1 VIAVHTTPERQGDD
15 VEALEVRD
23 YDPFAPDTL
32 EDPHP
37 AHRWLVEQCP
47 VHFYEP
53 MGFYTVSRHEHLLEV
68 ARDQTRFTAHFG
80 QGPVDR
86 AGGGMLDDPPDHTMF
101 RRMVLSFFTPR
112 RIEAQ
117 TPLIEQLADELI
129 GTIEARQSRT
139 AELHDDVACPLPVI
153 VIARLLGVA
162 EEDRER
168 FKVWSDAQV
177 AAMGRADRSN
187 RETQAQMY
195 AYLQDGVTRRRCML
209 ADGDAL
215 PDDLISGLVTA
226 AASAPREITDAEIL
240 GMLGQLLVGGN
251 ETTTSLITNCVW
263 RLLED
268 RERWEATVA
277 DPSLAEV
284 AVEESLRFDPPVLG
298 LWRKAVCPVTWN
310 GVTIPE
316 GARVQMLYA
325 AANRDPAAFDDPN
338 SFRLDRDLAELR
350 RTHVSF
356 GSGVHFCLGASMA
369 RTEAIVAVRTLAAR
383 LPSLR
388 LAGPTERIEPQFLWG
403 RHRLPVAW

>member
-1 VIAVHTTPERQGDD
+1 MNTSPDPRPSRRGDGPHEVH
-15 VEALEVRD
+15 D
-23 YDPFAPDTL
+23 YDPFAPATL

-47 VHFYEP
+47 VHFYER
-53 MGFYTVSRHEHLLEV
+53 MGFYTVSRHDNLLEV

-117 TPLIEQLADELI
+117 TPLIEHLTDELV
-129 GTIEARQSRT
+129 GAIEARTSRT

-153 VIARLLGVA
+153 IIARLLGVA

-168 FKVWSDAQV
+168 FKTWSDAQV
-177 AAMGRADRSN
+177 AAMGRADQSN

-195 AYLQDGVTRRRCML
+195 SYLQDGVTARRAL
-209 ADGDAL
+209 LTAGDSL
-215 PDDLISGLVTA
+215 PDDLISGLVAA

-268 RERWEATVA
+268 RSLWEAVVA
-277 DPSLAEV
+277 DPSLVEV

-298 LWRKAVCPVTWN
+298 LWRKAVCPVTWH

-325 AANRDPAAFDDPN
+325 AANRDPAVFDDPD
-338 SFRLDRDLAELR
+338 SFRLDRDLGELR

-369 RTEAIVAVRTLAAR
+369 RTEAIVAVRTLVSR

-403 RHRLPVAW
+403 RHRLPVTW

>member
-1 VIAVHTTPERQGDD
+1 MRFVATDD
-15 VEALEVRD
+15 GTSGRVD
-23 YDPFAPDTL
+23 GYDPFAPATL

-37 AHRWLVEQCP
+37 AHRWLLEQCP
-47 VHFYEP
+47 VHRDERL
-53 MGFYTVSRHEHLLEV
+53 GFYTVSRHDDLLEV
-68 ARDQTRFTAHFG
+68 ARDQTRFSAHWG

-86 AGGGMLDDPPDHTMF
+86 PGGGMLDDPPDHTMF

-117 TPLIEQLADELI
+117 TPAIEHLAVELVDAI
-129 GTIEARQSRT
+129 CAHPDRT
-139 AELHDDVACPLPVI
+139 AELHDDLACPLPVI
-153 VIARLLGVA
+153 IIARLLGVA
-162 EEDRER
+162 EEDRDR

-177 AAMGRADRSN
+177 AAMGRADQSN
-187 RETQAQMY
+187 RDTAMQMY
-195 AYLQDGVTRRRCML
+195 AYLQDGVTRRRRLL
-209 ADGDAL
+209 AEGGAL
-215 PDDLISGLVTA
+215 PDDLISGLVAA

-263 RLLED
+263 RLLQD
-268 RERWEATVA
+268 RSLWEAVVA
-277 DPSLAEV
+277 DPSLVDV
-284 AVEESLRFDPPVLG
+284 AIEESLRFDPPVLG
-298 LWRKAVCPVTWN
+298 LWRKAVCPVTWH

-325 AANRDPAAFDDPN
+325 AANRDPAVFDDPD
-338 SFRLDRDLAELR
+338 SFRLDRDLADLR

-369 RTEAIVAVRTLAAR
+369 RTEATVALRTLVER
-383 LPSLR
+383 LPTLR